1 MNDKNSKGSTMGKSL
16 MTRRE
21 VLKAAGAAGVMASV
35 PASMIRTAFGATPA
49 KRLTFAVP
57 AGPQSIEP
65 HLEGA
70 DIWQRRK
77 PLIYENLVWVDYD
90 MQPKPQLATSW
101 EMTNPTT
108 YLFHAQGGQIPQ
120 WEGDDRGG
128 CKVQLRSGHRSQ
140 GRFRRPGRSHR
151 HRYHRRGR
159 QVHRTIPAQIS
170 LRALCGRPGR
180 KIQRGHSQRFCQDG
194 E

>member
-1 MNDKNSKGSTMGKSL
+1 MNDQNPKSSTAGKSL

-35 PASMIRTAFGATPA
+35 PASMIRTALGASP

-77 PLIYENLVWVDYD
+77 PLIYENLVWIDYD

-108 YLFHAQGGQIPQ
+108 YLFHLRKGVKFHNGKEMTAEDVKYSYDRVINPKVGSGG
-120 WEGDDRGG
+120 R
-128 CKVQLRSGHRSQ
+128 
-140 GRFRRPGRSHR
+140 
-151 HRYHRRGR
+151 
-159 QVHRTIPAQIS
+159 
-170 LRALCGRPGR
+170 
-180 KIQRGHSQRFCQDG
+180 
-194 E
+194 